1 MGKHAYRLQIQIADG
16 KSSSFEERRV
26 YRIGRAE
33 DADIVLAS
41 RSVSRFHAELRP
53 TDTGWDLYDTGSRW
67 GTWVDNQHVMNTT
80 LGATTYVRFGA
91 KDDGVNATIMV
102 DQPQAASGAASDD
115 QTTGQVHDPQP
126 ASADPQAASA
136 DPQATY
142 VYGQGQSLADRPTG
156 GLLIRTRDGA
166 KRFDSDKS
174 PQIGR
179 DPASDVVA
187 DDPVVSR
194 HHAGVERRADSWWFV
209 DRSQSGSYIDGKP
222 VTEKEIAEETVIQL
236 GHPAAGYEITLVPV
250 ADIAAAQKTISVKRR
265 RATLGRVAAAV
276 GVVAVVGGVAA
287 AVLLSGKGAQQNTL
301 SSASLDRAKR
311 ASVQIIAVGADGR
324 WLWKGS
330 GTIIGADGLI
340 LTNAHVAKPTA
351 KGLLGADLPDQD
363 AAIYE
368 VAFAK
373 DDETPAA
380 PKYRATA
387 IVSDGYLDLAVMK
400 INANADGTPIESGKL
415 ALPEPVPIGDSNAL
429 HTGDHITALG
439 YPGLTADEH
448 VAGPLTVTSGDVSS
462 FKRDYATNTERF
474 WIDTTERIVHGNSG
488 GASINNA
495 GELIGV
501 NTQFLKRSDDP
512 AASYLIRPI
521 ALAADIIR
529 IARNGGDPNYVSP
542 YLDKI
547 QHLPAAA
554 SATSSG
560 WDKGESVNGDS
571 IDCSPARDQN
581 QYNQLTGVHE
591 GDVVRAKFQ
600 LTGIPDDTPLS
611 VTFVDDQGKVLDSTE
626 ALWSGGQSQKCIS
639 PSFKITPGLTRVVAL
654 FVVGYQ
660 GELRVSNRVE
670 FG

>member
-1 MGKHAYRLQIQIADG
+1 MGKHAYRLHIQFADG
-16 KSSSFEERRV
+16 KSNSFDERRV

-41 RSVSRFHAELRP
+41 RSVSRSHAELRP

-67 GTWVDNQHVMNTT
+67 GTWVNNQHITNTT
-80 LGATTYVRFGA
+80 LGATSYVRFGA
-91 KDDGVNATIMV
+91 EDDDVKATITV
-102 DQPQAASGAASDD
+102 DQPQAASDAGPDD
-115 QTTGQVHDPQP
+115 QITVQVD
-126 ASADPQAASA
+126 DPQATYAGPQPASA

-142 VYGQGQSLADRPTG
+142 VYSQGQSLEDRPTG
-156 GLLIRTRDGA
+156 GLVIRTRDGA

-194 HHAGVERRADSWWFV
+194 HHASVDRRADSWWFV
-209 DRSQSGSYIDGKP
+209 DSSNSSSYIDGKP
-222 VTEKEIAEETVIQL
+222 VTEKEITEETVIQL

-250 ADIAAAQKTISVKRR
+250 ADIATAQKTISVKRR
-265 RATLGRVAAAV
+265 RATLGRVAAMV
-276 GVVAVVGGVAA
+276 GVVAVVGGGVAA
-287 AVLLSGKGAQQNTL
+287 AVLLSGNGAQPNTL
-301 SSASLDRAKR
+301 SSANLDRAKK
-311 ASVQIIAVGADGR
+311 ASVQIIAVGTDGH

-351 KGLLGADLPDQD
+351 KGLSGADLGKD

-373 DDETPAA
+373 DDNSPAA
-380 PKYRATA
+380 PKYRATT

-400 INANADGTPIESGKL
+400 INANADGTPIESGTL

-429 HTGDHITALG
+429 HTGDHVTALG
-439 YPGLTADEH
+439 YPALTADEH

-462 FKRDYATNTERF
+462 FKSDYATKTERF
-474 WIDTTERIVHGNSG
+474 WIDTTERIAHGNSG

-495 GELIGV
+495 GDLIAV
-501 NTQFLKRSDDP
+501 NTQLIKRSEDP

-560 WDKGESVNGDS
+560 WNKGESIDGDS
-571 IDCSPARDQN
+571 IDCGPARDQN
-581 QYNQLTGVHE
+581 QLSHLTGVHE
-591 GDVVRAKFQ
+591 SDLVQARFQ
-600 LTGIPDDTPLS
+600 LTGIPDDTPL
-611 VTFVDDQGKVLDSTE
+611 TLAFVDDQGKVLDSTE
-626 ALWSGGQSQKCIS
+626 ALWTGGQSQKCIN

-654 FVVGYQ
+654 LTVGYQ
-660 GELRVSNRVE
+660 GELKVSNGVE

>member
-1 MGKHAYRLQIQIADG
+1 MGKHTYVLEIQIADG
-16 KSSSFEERRV
+16 ISSSFDERRV

-41 RSVSRFHAELRP
+41 RSVSRSHAELRP

-67 GTWVDNQHVMNTT
+67 GTWVNNQHITNTT
-80 LGATTYVRFGA
+80 LGATTDVRFGA
-91 KDDGVNATIMV
+91 EVDGVRATITV
-102 DQPQAASGAASDD
+102 DQPQAASGGAPDD
-115 QTTGQVHDPQP
+115 QGTGQVHDPQP
-126 ASADPQAASA
+126 ASA

-156 GLLIRTRDGA
+156 GLLIHTRDGA

-179 DPASDVVA
+179 DPACEVVA

-194 HHAGVERRADSWWFV
+194 RHASVERRADSWWFV
-209 DRSQSGSYIDGKP
+209 DCSHSGSYIDGKP

-311 ASVQIIAVGADGR
+311 ASVQIIAVGTDGR

-351 KGLLGADLPDQD
+351 KGLLGADLPDKD

-380 PKYRATA
+380 PKYRATT

-429 HTGDHITALG
+429 RTGDHITALRI
-439 YPGLTADEH
+439 PWADSRRTCR
-448 VAGPLTVTSGDVSS
+448 GP
-462 FKRDYATNTERF
+462 
-474 WIDTTERIVHGNSG
+474 
-488 GASINNA
+488 
-495 GELIGV
+495 
-501 NTQFLKRSDDP
+501 
-512 AASYLIRPI
+512 
-521 ALAADIIR
+521 ADR
-529 IARNGGDPNYVSP
+529 
-542 YLDKI
+542 
-547 QHLPAAA
+547 H
-554 SATSSG
+554 
-560 WDKGESVNGDS
+560 
-571 IDCSPARDQN
+571 
-581 QYNQLTGVHE
+581 
-591 GDVVRAKFQ
+591 
-600 LTGIPDDTPLS
+600 
-611 VTFVDDQGKVLDSTE
+611 
-626 ALWSGGQSQKCIS
+626 
-639 PSFKITPGLTRVVAL
+639 
-654 FVVGYQ
+654 
-660 GELRVSNRVE
+660 
-670 FG
+670 